1 MIMFGNSYHKVCQN
15 CGRAHSGRITEQF
28 RDGDGKVHGPM
39 SKNSFDLMRR

>member
-1 MIMFGNSYHKVCQN
+1 MSSNTDGYY
-15 CGRAHSGRITEQF
+15 F